1 MEFLNL
7 FYIWSIGNGLEIFRD
22 GYRKIPKVSPGAHI
36 FQRPFLRSLFF
47 WGGLIIGEAYVRR
60 KICVSKS
67 IGLACNGREI
77 YHFCFVLLCIG
88 GQIPSTSPRGAYIL
102 IFRREITWRGL
113 FSEFLRYLFFNVLLA
128 KLKLRPEAWS
138 QDTRSTSVNEKCQW
152 VLSRFPGKPYNHISF
167 CSQSDSEETVTNF
180 LSFFLSFLPSFFF
193 DTFYNLNFTFISADK
208 AVKNIAFPVFM
219 LFLTLSVIEHF
230 GR

>member
-47 WGGLIIGEAYVRR
+47 GGGLIIGEAYVRR

-102 IFRREITWRGL
+102 IFRGEITWRGL

-152 VLSRFPGKPYNHISF
+152 VLSRFPAKPYNHISF

-180 LSFFLSFLPSFFF
+180 LSFFLSFFL
-193 DTFYNLNFTFISADK
+193 
-208 AVKNIAFPVFM
+208 AFV
-219 LFLTLSVIEHF
+219 LFWYIL
-230 GR
+230 

>member
-47 WGGLIIGEAYVRR
+47 GGGLIIGEAYVRR

-102 IFRREITWRGL
+102 IFRGEITWRGL

-180 LSFFLSFLPSFFF
+180 LSFFLSFFLSCLRSF
-193 DTFYNLNFTFISADK
+193 LKHFI
-208 AVKNIAFPVFM
+208 
-219 LFLTLSVIEHF
+219 T
-230 GR
+230 